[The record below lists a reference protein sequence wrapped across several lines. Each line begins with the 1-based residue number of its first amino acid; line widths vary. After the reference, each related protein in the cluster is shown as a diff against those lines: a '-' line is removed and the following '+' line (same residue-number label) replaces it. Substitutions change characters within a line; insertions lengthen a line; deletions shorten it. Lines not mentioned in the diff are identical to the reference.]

1 MPRRAILLM
10 VGAAVLVAAI
20 VWWRRD
26 GGPQEPEVRHVAVL
40 PMAPPV
46 LDPPL
51 LSVARGIAIAL
62 ASDLEGVPGVT
73 VVDAGTL
80 LAQPAGPNG
89 GYTLESG
96 ATLARRF
103 GATAMVHG
111 SISRKG
117 HLLQVDVGLYAT
129 ADHRTINRI
138 LITAPGDSLRA
149 IADSVVRGL
158 LGGVAGL
165 GLKAVTSRDP
175 AALRA
180 FLEGEQRLIAWDFE
194 SAAQA
199 FRAATASDSS
209 FALAWSR
216 LAWIA
221 RWTAAGD
228 ASAVAAATRFQDWL
242 SRRERV
248 HLNAFT
254 TQTNASGLAQRSE
267 RLRALTTAYPDD
279 WMAWL
284 DYAHAVQAS
293 GPTSGLPSTQ
303 AADAFGKAVSLNPGI
318 KAAWPRLAA
327 LGQFHHDSAAFADA
341 IAQAPYR

>member
-1 MPRRAILLM
+1 MPRRAIPVL
-10 VGAAVLVAAI
+10 VGVAALVAAI
-20 VWWRRD
+20 VWWLRD
-26 GGPQEPEVRHVAVL
+26 GGPRLPGPNRIAVM
-40 PMAPPV
+40 PIAPPV
-46 LDPPL
+46 LDPPML
-51 LSVARGIAIAL
+51 WVARGIAIAL
-62 ASDLEGVPGVT
+62 AADLEGVPGVT

-89 GYTLESG
+89 GFTMES
-96 ATLARRF
+96 AASLARRF

-111 SISRKG
+111 TIARKSN
-117 HLLQVDVGLYAT
+117 LLQVDIGLYST

-149 IADSVVRGL
+149 IADSAVRAL
-158 LGGVAGL
+158 LGGTAGP
-165 GLKAVTSRDP
+165 GLKAGTSRDP

-180 FLEGEQRLIAWDFE
+180 FLEGEQRLITWDFE
-194 SAAQA
+194 SAARA
-199 FRAATASDSS
+199 FRAATASDST

-216 LAWIA
+216 LGWIA

-228 ASAVAAATRFQDWL
+228 SVAVSAATRFQDRL
-242 SRRERV
+242 SRRERA

-254 TQTNASGLAQRSE
+254 TPTNAAGLAQRSE
-267 RLRALTTAYPDD
+267 RLRTLTATYPDD

-284 DYAHAVQAS
+284 DYAHAVLAS

-318 KAAWPRLAA
+318 KAAWPRLLT
-327 LGQFHHDSAAFADA
+327 LGQFRRDSAAFADA
-341 IAQAPYR
+341 IARAPYR

>member
-1 MPRRAILLM
+1 MLAG
-10 VGAAVLVAAI
+10 VAVLVAAV
-20 VWWRRD
+20 VWWQRD
-26 GGPQEPEVRHVAVL
+26 GGPREPEARRIAVL
-40 PMAPPV
+40 PIAPPV
-46 LDPPL
+46 LDPPML
-51 LSVARGIAIAL
+51 WVARGIAIAL
-62 ASDLEGVPGVT
+62 AADLEGVPGVT

-89 GYTLESG
+89 GYTMES
-96 ATLARRF
+96 AASLARGF

-111 SISRKG
+111 TIARKG
-117 HLLQVDVGLYAT
+117 HLLQVDVGLYST

-149 IADSVVRGL
+149 IADSAVHAL
-158 LGGVAGL
+158 LGGTAGP
-165 GLKAVTSRDP
+165 GLKAGTSRDP

-199 FRAATASDSS
+199 FRAATASDSTFS
-209 FALAWSR
+209 LAWSR

-221 RWTAAGD
+221 RWTATGD
-228 ASAVAAATRFQDWL
+228 SGAVATATRFQDRL
-242 SRRERV
+242 SRRERA

-254 TQTNASGLAQRSE
+254 TPTNTAGLAQRSE
-267 RLRALTTAYPDD
+267 RLRTLTAAYPDD

-284 DYAHAVQAS
+284 DYAHAVLAS

-318 KAAWPRLAA
+318 KAAWPRLLA
-327 LGQFHHDSAAFADA
+327 LGQFHRDSAAFAAA